1 MQQEQSAAVHLE
13 RVTKNFGHITA
24 NREVTF
30 TLKEGSIHGLL
41 GENGAGKTTL
51 MNILFGLHKPD
62 EGKIFVNGSE
72 QHIENPTDAMN
83 LGIGMVHQ
91 HFMLVKPMTVTE
103 NIMLG
108 MKSEKAPL
116 LDKNRVREDI
126 LKLSKKYGFKINPDE
141 RIQDIS
147 VGSQQRVEILTA
159 IYRGSKVLILD
170 EPTAVLTPSEVE
182 ELFEILTQLKKEGQ
196 SVILISHKL
205 EEILSITD
213 EVTILRNGENAG
225 TTAIDTSVTKEE
237 LSRLMIGR
245 DVLFDFEKS
254 EVPLGKAELEVNN
267 ISAVNERGVQILSDM
282 SFEIREGEIL
292 GMAGVDGNG
301 QKELCEV
308 LTGLRKIDGGEIL
321 VGGEPMHGTS
331 PMNYIRK
338 GVFHIPEDRQRSG
351 LALGWWIEDNLIIKN
366 YFSDRFSGKMLL
378 NRKAIHEVGEKAV
391 QDYNIKAPNS
401 RVAVK
406 NLSGGNQ
413 QKVILARELGEHPK
427 VLIANQPTRGLDVG
441 AMEYVRQKILDQ
453 KTEGTAILLVSADL
467 EEIYQLSDRIAV
479 IYNGTL
485 MGIVENDAD
494 VQEVGLMMAGIKA
507 KREN

>member
-1 MQQEQSAAVHLE
+1 MQQKSSAVVYLE
-13 RVTKNFGHITA
+13 KITKTFGKTVA
-24 NREVTF
+24 NRDVDFALEN
-30 TLKEGSIHGLL
+30 GSIHGLL

-62 EGKIFVNGSE
+62 AGNIFVNGE
-72 QHIENPTDAMN
+72 LQEIDNPNDAMA

-91 HFMLVKPMTVTE
+91 HFMLVKTMTVTE

-116 LDKNRVREDI
+116 LDIKRVREDI
-126 LKLSKKYGFKINPDE
+126 RSLSEKYGFKINPDD

-147 VGSQQRVEILTA
+147 VGSQQRVEILSA
-159 IYRGSKVLILD
+159 IYRGSKILILD

-182 ELFEILTQLKKEGQ
+182 ELFTILKQLKKEGQ

-225 TTAIDTSVTKEE
+225 TTSIDDSVTKED

-245 DVLFDFEKS
+245 DVLFDFEKR
-254 EVPLGKAELEVNN
+254 EVVPGKARLEVKQ
-267 ISAVNERGVQILSDM
+267 IGAVNERGVQVLSDV

-292 GMAGVDGNG
+292 GLAGVDGNG

-308 LTGLRKIDGGEIL
+308 LTGLRQIDSGEVL
-321 VGGEPMHGTS
+321 VDGVQMRGTP
-331 PMNYIRK
+331 PMNYMQK
-338 GVFHIPEDRQRSG
+338 GVYHIPEDRQRSG
-351 LALGWWIEDNLIIKN
+351 LAMNWWIEDNLIIKN
-366 YFSDRFSGKMLL
+366 YFSDKFSGKLLL
-378 NRKAIHEVGEKAV
+378 NRKAIHEDALKAV
-391 QDYNIKAPNS
+391 EDFRIKAPHPQ
-401 RVAVK
+401 VAVK

-413 QKVILARELGEHPK
+413 QKVILARELGDRPK

-453 KTEGTAILLVSADL
+453 KTKSTAILLVSADL

-479 IYNGTL
+479 IYNGSL

-494 VQEVGLMMAGIKA
+494 VQEVGLMMAGIKS
-507 KREN
+507 KREI

>member
-1 MQQEQSAAVHLE
+1 MQQNTSAVVYLE
-13 RVTKNFGHITA
+13 KITKTFGKTIA
-24 NREVTF
+24 NREVDF
-30 TLKEGSIHGLL
+30 ALEKGSIHGLL

-62 EGKIFVNGSE
+62 EGKIFVNGE
-72 QHIENPTDAMN
+72 LQEIDNPNDAMA
-83 LGIGMVHQ
+83 LGVGMVHQ
-91 HFMLVKPMTVTE
+91 HFMLVKTMTVTE

-116 LDKNRVREDI
+116 LDTKRVREDI
-126 LKLSKKYGFKINPDE
+126 RSLSEKYGFKINPDD

-147 VGSQQRVEILTA
+147 VGSQQRVEILSA
-159 IYRGSKVLILD
+159 IYRGSKILILD

-182 ELFEILTQLKKEGQ
+182 ELFTILKQLKKEGQ

-205 EEILSITD
+205 EEVLSITD
-213 EVTILRNGENAG
+213 VVTILRNGENAG
-225 TTAIDTSVTKEE
+225 TATIDGSVTKED

-245 DVLFDFEKS
+245 DVLFDFEKR
-254 EVPLGKAELEVNN
+254 EVVPGKPRLEVKQ
-267 ISAVNERGVQILSDM
+267 IRAVNERGVQVLTDV

-292 GMAGVDGNG
+292 GLAGVDGNG

-308 LTGLRKIDGGEIL
+308 LTGLRQIDSGDVL
-321 VGGEPMHGTS
+321 VDGVQMRGTS
-331 PMNYIRK
+331 PMNYMQK

-351 LALGWWIEDNLIIKN
+351 LAMNWWIEDNLIIKK
-366 YFSDRFSGKMLL
+366 YFSDRFSGKILL
-378 NRKAIHEVGEKAV
+378 NRKAIHEEALKAV
-391 QDYNIKAPNS
+391 EDFRVKAPHPQ
-401 RVAVK
+401 VAVK

-413 QKVILARELGEHPK
+413 QKVILARELGDKPK

-453 KTEGTAILLVSADL
+453 KTKGTAILLVSADL

-479 IYNGTL
+479 IYNGSL
-485 MGIVENDAD
+485 MGTVENDAD
-494 VQEVGLMMAGIKA
+494 VQEVGLMMAGIRS
-507 KREN
+507 KREI